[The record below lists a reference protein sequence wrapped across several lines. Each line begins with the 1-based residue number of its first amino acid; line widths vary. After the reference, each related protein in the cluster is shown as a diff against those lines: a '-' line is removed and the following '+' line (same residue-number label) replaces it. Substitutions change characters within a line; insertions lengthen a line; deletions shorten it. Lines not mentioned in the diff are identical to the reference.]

1 MTMKPELENTVLDTG
16 TEKHSMDSSITCDVS
31 LEEVLS
37 WEAT

>member
-1 MTMKPELENTVLDTG
+1 MSQEIETIASDRR
-16 TEKHSMDSSITCDVS
+16 TEKHSMDSSKTYDVS